1 VLGETVAR
9 GQLVARGLLELEAD
23 DLARENLSLELGLS
37 LWMRRTAIDLP
48 GVRDV
53 LLSFRVAVIELSG
66 LDRRTEPVPLISRD
80 PVSGMRNLCIYLKGL
95 IRRASEE
102 SGLDERQITERG
114 LAELSEPLQKV
125 G

>member
-1 VLGETVAR
+1 MLGETVAR

>member
-1 VLGETVAR
+1 
-9 GQLVARGLLELEAD
+9 
-23 DLARENLSLELGLS
+23 
-37 LWMRRTAIDLP
+37 MRRTAIDLV